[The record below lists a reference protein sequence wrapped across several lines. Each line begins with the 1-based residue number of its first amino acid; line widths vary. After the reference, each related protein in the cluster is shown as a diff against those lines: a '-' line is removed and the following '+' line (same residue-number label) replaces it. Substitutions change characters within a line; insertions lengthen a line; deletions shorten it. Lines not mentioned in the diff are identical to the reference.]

1 MVVSAINRMMNRM
14 KDKWTQEPS
23 ADQKVEALIELIKA
37 KAQNL
42 FVTRQFQCAQAV
54 LCSLNEG
61 LRGGLRRDAAA
72 RLASGLAEGLG
83 GSGCLCGA
91 LSGGV
96 LALGLF
102 MGKSGRALLNASG
115 SCFSTAL
122 LHRDF
127 TERFGSTCC
136 KVLSKKVKHDRNAH
150 FEQCAEMTGAVAE
163 IASRIIIESR
173 PHLAKTAD
181 FDYLMTKDPMITRVL
196 NRILP
201 GIVGHCPA

>member
-1 MVVSAINRMMNRM
+1 MIYQIKERGIKAPLP
-14 KDKWTQEPS
+14 E
-23 ADQKVEALIELIKA
+23 QKPEALVELVKA
-37 KAQNL
+37 KARNL
-42 FVTRQFQCAQAV
+42 FLTRQLQCAQAV
-54 LCSLNEG
+54 LCTLNEG
-61 LRGGLRRDAAA
+61 LRGGLRRDVAA

-102 MGKSGRALLNASG
+102 MGNGGRSLFNASG
-115 SCFSTAL
+115 SSFSTAL
-122 LHRDF
+122 LHREF
-127 TERFGSTCC
+127 AERFGSACC
-136 KVLSKKVKHDRNAH
+136 KVLSKKVRRDAKAH
-150 FEQCAEMTGAVAE
+150 FDQCADLTGAAAE
-163 IASRIIIESR
+163 IASRIILESK

-181 FDYLMTKDPMITRVL
+181 LEYLTTKDSMITGVL

>member
-1 MVVSAINRMMNRM
+1 MIYQIKERAI
-14 KDKWTQEPS
+14 KEPLS
-23 ADQKVEALIELIKA
+23 EQKPEALVELVKA
-37 KAQNL
+37 KARNL
-42 FVTRQFQCAQAV
+42 FLTRQLQCAQAV

-61 LRGGLRRDAAA
+61 LRGGLRRDVAA

-102 MGKSGRALLNASG
+102 MGKDRRSLLNASG
-115 SCFSTAL
+115 SSYSTAL

-136 KVLSKKVKHDRNAH
+136 KVLSKKVKHDRKAH

-163 IASRIIIESR
+163 IASRIILESR

-181 FDYLMTKDPMITRVL
+181 FDYLMTKDSMITGVL

>member
-1 MVVSAINRMMNRM
+1 MTVSAANCMMNRM
-14 KDKWTQEPS
+14 KEKRTQEPS

-61 LRGGLRRDAAA
+61 LRGRLRRDAAA

-102 MGKSGRALLNASG
+102 MGKDGRNLFNASG
-115 SCFSTAL
+115 SSFSTAL
-122 LHRDF
+122 LHREF
-127 TERFGSTCC
+127 TERFGSACC
-136 KVLSKKVKHDRNAH
+136 KALSKTVKHDRKAH
-150 FEQCAEMTGAVAE
+150 FEQCAELTGAAAE
-163 IASRIIIESR
+163 IASRIILESR
-173 PHLAKTAD
+173 PNLAKTAD
-181 FDYLMTKDPMITRVL
+181 LDYLTTKDSIITGVL

-201 GIVGHCPA
+201 GIAGHCPV

>member
-1 MVVSAINRMMNRM
+1 MKDERM
-14 KDKWTQEPS
+14 KEPSPDQTQE
-23 ADQKVEALIELIKA
+23 ALVKLIKA
-37 KAQNL
+37 KSRNL
-42 FVTRQFQCAQAV
+42 FLTRRFRCAQAV

-61 LRGGLRRDAAA
+61 LRGGLRRDIAA

-102 MGKSGRALLNASG
+102 MGKDGRTLLNASG
-115 SCFSTAL
+115 SSFSTAL
-122 LHRDF
+122 LHREF
-127 TERFGSTCC
+127 AERFGSACC
-136 KVLSKKVKHDRNAH
+136 KVLSKKVKHDAKAH
-150 FEQCAEMTGAVAE
+150 FDQCVELTGAAAE
-163 IASRIIIESR
+163 IAARIILESK

-181 FDYLMTKDPMITRVL
+181 LEYLTTKDSMLMGVL

-201 GIVGHCPA
+201 GIARGCPA

>member
-1 MVVSAINRMMNRM
+1 MIYQIKEERGAKRS
-14 KDKWTQEPS
+14 PS
-23 ADQKVEALIELIKA
+23 EQKPEALVGLIKA
-37 KAQNL
+37 KARNL
-42 FVTRQFQCAQAV
+42 FLTRQLQCAQAV
-54 LCSLNEG
+54 LCTLNEG
-61 LRGGLRRDAAA
+61 LRGGLRRDVAA

-102 MGKSGRALLNASG
+102 MGNGGRSLLNASG
-115 SCFSTAL
+115 SSYSTAL
-122 LHRDF
+122 LHREF
-127 TERFGSTCC
+127 AERFGSACC
-136 KVLSKKVKHDRNAH
+136 KVLSKKVRRDAKAH
-150 FEQCAEMTGAVAE
+150 FDQCADLTGAAAE
-163 IASRIIIESR
+163 IASRIILESK

-181 FDYLMTKDPMITRVL
+181 LEYLTTKDSMITGVL

>member
-1 MVVSAINRMMNRM
+1 MIYQIKERGAKRSLS
-14 KDKWTQEPS
+14 E
-23 ADQKVEALIELIKA
+23 QKPEALVGLIKA
-37 KAQNL
+37 KARNL
-42 FVTRQFQCAQAV
+42 FLTRQLQCAQAV
-54 LCSLNEG
+54 LCTLNEG
-61 LRGGLRRDAAA
+61 LRGGLRRDVAA

-102 MGKSGRALLNASG
+102 MGNGGRSLFNASG
-115 SCFSTAL
+115 SSFSTAL
-122 LHRDF
+122 LHREF
-127 TERFGSTCC
+127 AERFGSACC
-136 KVLSKKVKHDRNAH
+136 KVLSKKVRRDAKAH
-150 FEQCAEMTGAVAE
+150 FDQCADLTGAAAE
-163 IASRIIIESR
+163 IASRIILESK

-181 FDYLMTKDPMITRVL
+181 LEYLTTKDSMITGVL

>member
-1 MVVSAINRMMNRM
+1 MIYQIKERGI
-14 KDKWTQEPS
+14 KEPLS
-23 ADQKVEALIELIKA
+23 EQKPEALVDLIKA
-37 KAQNL
+37 KARNL
-42 FVTRQFQCAQAV
+42 FLTRQLQCAQAV

-61 LRGGLRRDAAA
+61 LRGGLRRDVAA

-102 MGKSGRALLNASG
+102 MGNGGRSLFNASG
-115 SCFSTAL
+115 SSFSTAL
-122 LHRDF
+122 LHREF
-127 TERFGSTCC
+127 AERFGSACC
-136 KVLSKKVKHDRNAH
+136 KVLSKKVRRDAKAH
-150 FEQCAEMTGAVAE
+150 FDQCADLTGAAAE
-163 IASRIIIESR
+163 IASRIILESK

-181 FDYLMTKDPMITRVL
+181 LEYLTTKDSMITGVL

-201 GIVGHCPA
+201 GIVGHCPV